1 MEEVGKT
8 KKGKMNDYGQAK
20 FLDNIKKALR
30 VDCKRARPDLFC
42 SQSGEESTLILD
54 RISSRKHSSR
64 LKLLET
70 MIESGK
76 PVNLNV
82 IPVKTLPEAAQEI
95 IKLACEK
102 KPEWGDEKSV
112 VLWKHPLIEEMNIGE
127 ILRERNIAVI
137 FSNQPNVWKTERDRL
152 VKESAGSFIGIT
164 SADYCIAETGTLV
177 LKTAP
182 GNERIVSLLPSIHVA
197 VIGID
202 RIIAD
207 FKELYTLLDKN
218 LGDDPEWIENG
229 MTFITGPSKTA
240 DIEATM
246 VHGAHGPRELYL
258 YVVTGP

>member
-1 MEEVGKT
+1 
-8 KKGKMNDYGQAK
+8 MNDYGQAK
-20 FLDNIKKALR
+20 FLNNIRKALR
-30 VDCKRARPDLFC
+30 VDCKRVCPDLFC
-42 SQSGEESTLILD
+42 RQSAEESMLTID
-54 RISSRKHSSR
+54 RISSRPHSLR
-64 LKLLET
+64 LLLLEK
-70 MIESGK
+70 MIEAAK
-76 PVNLNV
+76 PLNLNV

-95 IKLACEK
+95 IKLASEK
-102 KPEWGDEKSV
+102 KPEWGDEESV
-112 VLWKHPLIEEMNIGE
+112 VLWKHPLIEEMNIVE

-137 FSNQPNVWKTERDRL
+137 FSNQPDTGQTERDRL

-197 VIGID
+197 VIKLEQL
-202 RIIAD
+202 IAD

-218 LGDDPEWIENG
+218 LENDPEWIENG

-246 VHGAHGPRELYL
+246 VHGAHGPRELYI
-258 YVVTGP
+258 YVVTGTC